1 MKLEEIRKKAKEI
14 LDKKEEEELVGRYLD
29 LLEMEKQTVKQLEKI
44 RKSIKKF
51 EENPE
56 SFVDR
61 TEDLW

>member
-1 MKLEEIRKKAKEI
+1 MKLEEIKAKAKLI
-14 LDKKEEEELVGRYLD
+14 LDEKEEEKLVGAYLD
-29 LLEMEKQTVKQLEKI
+29 LLEMEKQTIKQLEKI